1 MNRNIRA
8 DNMVASSISGTA
20 KSANLSTDFIRKEIR
35 EGRLEAKKAG
45 RRTIITHAARDRWLA
60 SLPVVSPKRPVST

>member
-1 MNRNIRA
+1 MSSKTYVGEQ
-8 DNMVASSISGTA
+8 VASSIPGTA
-20 KSANLSTDFIRKEIR
+20 EAVDLSPDFIRKEIR

-60 SLPVVSPKRPVST
+60 NLPSISPKGRI

>member
-1 MNRNIRA
+1 MNR
-8 DNMVASSISGTA
+8 DTHSDEMVASSISGTA

-60 SLPVVSPKRPVST
+60 NLPSISPKGRI